1 MAQVQRSAPIHSR
14 AAAALENVLRES
26 PPKVDMERRQGSM
39 WLSEARL
46 QEGSRS

>member
-1 MAQVQRSAPIHSR
+1 MAQVQSSAPIQSR

-26 PPKVDMERRQGSM
+26 PPEVNVERRQGST